1 MPRYRKLHTK
11 TLESLDI
18 NDMPND
24 FTRLFWTLL
33 PLVLCREG
41 RGIDSAHWLKSKLF
55 PLREDV
61 TPGQVGEALNW
72 CMQRGMIAPYTVDG
86 RDYFYVPSFHKY
98 QGNTTKEAESD
109 YPPPPELVESQSGVS
124 QEEVKSK
131 SATEA
136 DAICNMQYS
145 NADAEAVSD
154 AAVAALE
161 SIGMG
166 QIPTVLGETSLTGQ
180 QIVET
185 CAWAQENGKSAALV
199 RSMLRQNEA
208 HRPRAPDN
216 GRDPILCETCHQ
228 SPCGCGEFVAS

>member
-18 NDMPND
+18 NDMPDD

-41 RGIDSAHWLKSKLF
+41 RGIDSAYWLKSKLF

-72 CMQRGMIAPYTVDG
+72 CMQRGMIVPYSVDD

-98 QGNTTKEAESD
+98 QGNTIKEAESD
-109 YPPPPELVESQSGVS
+109 YPSPPELVESNSGVS
-124 QEEVKSK
+124 PEEVKSK
-131 SATEA
+131 SASDA
-136 DAICNMQYS
+136 DAICNRQYS
-145 NADAEAVSD
+145 DADAEAIS
-154 AAVAALE
+154 AAVVAALE
-161 SIGMG
+161 SIEMG
-166 QIPTVLGETSLTGQ
+166 QIPTVLQETSLTEQ
-180 QIVET
+180 QIIDT
-185 CAWAQENGKSAALV
+185 CAWARENGKGAALV

-208 HRPRAPDN
+208 HRPRAPDD
-216 GRDPILCETCHQ
+216 GRRWYEGT
-228 SPCGCGEFVAS
+228 EWENVVER